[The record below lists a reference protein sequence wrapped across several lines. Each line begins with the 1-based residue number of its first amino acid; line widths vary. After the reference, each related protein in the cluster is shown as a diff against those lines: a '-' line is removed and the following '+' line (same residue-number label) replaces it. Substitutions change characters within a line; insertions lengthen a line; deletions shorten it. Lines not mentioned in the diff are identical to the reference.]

1 MSPSIAGHT
10 RQPDDKDVASAAPG
24 GGARVEGVS
33 VEGVG
38 VEGVRAMLAFN
49 RRWRR
54 HFVTEMSPRFLP
66 AYYHFETDHEPEEL
80 AVGT

>member
-10 RQPDDKDVASAAPG
+10 PQPDDKDVASAAPG
-24 GGARVEGVS
+24 GGVSVEGVS
-33 VEGVG
+33 VEGV
-38 VEGVRAMLAFN
+38 RAVLAFN